1 MFFFK
6 KKQEKQI
13 QPPQH
18 EREMYA
24 TVEENVSYIREKMVH
39 TEDLVVKEIYFHKR
53 KGKLIFLETLV
64 NSQKM
69 EENFLKPLY
78 EMKQRKP
85 LKEIITNADL
95 KTTTN
100 LDELLRDLMQG
111 SCIFIAEK
119 EDVIYSLKT
128 AQEHSRSPEE
138 PENERAVRGSHTGFV
153 ENLDVNINLI
163 RRQIKNPQLKVRYFQ
178 LGNETHTR
186 VAMVYL
192 DHLADPTV
200 VKEVEEKVK
209 NIPVDIVFAPGFL
222 EEYVEEKSV
231 SPFPQNLYTERP
243 DRTASNLVEGRVVL
257 MGEGSTD
264 AIIMPVTFFS
274 FFQTTDDYNNR
285 IYQSTVFRMI
295 RLFSFWGALL
305 LPPLY
310 IAVIVFHFEIIP
322 YEIVTLVKRSIE
334 TVPFSPFF
342 EALFMALTIELVR
355 EAGIRLPSPIGETI
369 GIVGGLII
377 GEAVVNVGLVSNVM
391 VIVIA
396 LTAIMSFTAPSYELG
411 NTARMLSLPIM
422 LSAAMFGF
430 VGIVFSMLFILIH
443 LCTLHSFGTPYLS
456 PLVPIN
462 FTGMKDALV
471 RMPVWSLK
479 KRPEEISPQ
488 KTDKLQLPGKQ
499 NENEE

>member
-1 MFFFK
+1 MIMFFFK

-13 QPPQH
+13 HPPQH

-24 TVEENVSYIREKMVH
+24 NVEKNVSYIREKMVH

-209 NIPVDIVFAPGFL
+209 NIPVDIVFSPGFL

-243 DRTASNLVEGRVVL
+243 DRVEAHLLEGRIAVL
-257 MGEGSTD
+257 DEVSSD
-264 AIIMPVTFFS
+264 AIILPVSFFS
-274 FFQTTDDYNNR
+274 FFQSPDDYNSR
-285 IYQSTVFRMI
+285 IYTSTVFRLL
-295 RLFSFWGALL
+295 RLFSFIGTLL

-310 IAVIVFHFEIIP
+310 IAIVSFHFEIIP
-322 YEIVTLVKRSIE
+322 YEMITLVKSSISG
-334 TVPFSPFF
+334 VPFLPFF
-342 EALFMALTIELVR
+342 EALFMAVTVELIR

-377 GEAVVNVGLVSNVM
+377 GDAVVTAGLVSNVM

-396 LTAIMSFTAPSYELG
+396 LTAIMSFTISSYEMG
-411 NTARMLSLPIM
+411 NTVRILNLPIM
-422 LSAAMFGF
+422 ISAALFGF
-430 VGIVFSMLFILIH
+430 VGIVFSFLLILIH
-443 LCTLHSFGTPYLS
+443 LCKLESFNVPYFA
-456 PLVPIN
+456 PLAPIHPS
-462 FTGMKDALV
+462 GLKDSIV
-471 RMPVWSLK
+471 RLPIWFLKRRPASL
-479 KRPEEISPQ
+479 RPQ
-488 KTDKLQLPGKQ
+488 KRIKQ
-499 NENEE
+499 GESREWYDG